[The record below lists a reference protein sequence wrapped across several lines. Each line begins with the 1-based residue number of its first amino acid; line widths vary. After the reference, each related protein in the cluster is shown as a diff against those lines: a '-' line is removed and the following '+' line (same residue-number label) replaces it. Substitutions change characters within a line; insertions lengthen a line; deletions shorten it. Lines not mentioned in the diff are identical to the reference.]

1 MRRFFFVSIMLLIL
15 FSQVAPANAQ
25 QPTPSDDEVN
35 AIAKQLYC
43 PICENTPL
51 DVCPTKACADWREQ
65 IRQKLNEGWSE
76 QQIKDF
82 FAAQYGDSVLADPP
96 RRGINWL
103 VYLIPAI
110 VIIAGIAVTINVLK
124 NWQHPVEQPVNQQAS
139 DELPQSEYIQR
150 LEEELKKRH
159 KT

>member
-1 MRRFFFVSIMLLIL
+1 MRRFFLVSIMLIL
-15 FSQVAPANAQ
+15 FFWVAPVNAQ
-25 QPTPSDDEVN
+25 QPTPSDDDVN

-96 RRGINWL
+96 RSGINWL

-110 VIIAGIAVTINVLK
+110 VIIVGIAITINVLK
-124 NWQHPVEQPVNQQAS
+124 NWQHPMEQPVNHQAN
-139 DELPQSEYIQR
+139 DELSQSEYIQR
-150 LEEELKKRH
+150 LEEELKKRR